1 MTMMIFRFAIN
12 RISYLQP
19 LKWLTACYWRALGK
33 GERVKN
39 SPRMLTEMRIGCLT
53 IFIYIYMNI
62 LLHVIAWGQLLPSG
76 RCSVSQGE
84 AGGHSRL
91 WAAPASAKQVS
102 SLFFHFSGKPNS
114 RTDYL
119 RKKTPGEKY
128 PSIRGKDPTLRSSPS
143 LIYMLCFPSPYY
155 DPFLSEISERLKH
168 MSPALA

>member
-1 MTMMIFRFAIN
+1 MMIFRFAIN
-12 RISYLQP
+12 RFSYLQL

-39 SPRMLTEMRIGCLT
+39 NPRMLTEMRIGYLP

-84 AGGHSRL
+84 AGGRSRL

-114 RTDYL
+114 RTDYM
-119 RKKTPGEKY
+119 RKNLAKNIRVSREKIQHWGPVHRWFTCFASHIHIMTHFSPIY
-128 PSIRGKDPTLRSSPS
+128 LKD
-143 LIYMLCFPSPYY
+143 
-155 DPFLSEISERLKH
+155 
-168 MSPALA
+168 